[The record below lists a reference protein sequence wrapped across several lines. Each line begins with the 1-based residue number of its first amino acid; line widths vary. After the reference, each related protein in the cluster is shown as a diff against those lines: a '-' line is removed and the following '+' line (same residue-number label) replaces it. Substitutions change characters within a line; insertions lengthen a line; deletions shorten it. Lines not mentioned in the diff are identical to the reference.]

1 MFLVLIFKHQQH
13 CYNFHFD
20 LRHAHKNY
28 DCRKNPETF
37 QFLFVNEVY
46 TKRRGNLNST
56 HLFLSATLL
65 LYEYRELIKGLLVDS
80 DHLPNDPR
88 MDRITG
94 LWVDLQ
100 KDNRL
105 PKGVLTASCE
115 AELQELM
122 KQIDIMMA
130 TKKKDWEHQIQSLQS
145 KVELRDKESL
155 LQKSTIDQKHK
166 EIGHLRLQVETMEKS
181 HRELVTCYEQQ
192 LTNLKSEVQKVKR
205 DYERLS
211 KKHVK
216 QIKEHQRE
224 KDKSHT
230 DLHESSSEIGRLNN
244 KLLEYRQKAKD
255 WELQRRTFQ
264 KQIEA
269 LDSQKKALSEKCEFI
284 QSQSQTYQSQ
294 LDRRKQMLDS
304 TELSLKNQISQLEG
318 QLERT
323 NDTLTSQETKVEKLK
338 SSLDDAMSAHKK
350 AMDDNEKLLNDL
362 KKANNTIRKYEEEK
376 GELETELNA
385 KEDLLRALDED
396 KSIHSESMTKME
408 QTLAE
413 KDEIIKSLSDIRHKE
428 ESDQIRLMRESME
441 DAREESRMCRKNEKE
456 SKEELSSLKS
466 HLQRA
471 VEDCERLSDQL
482 EQKKNEL
489 SKLENG
495 ELKRVKAEVNKLREL
510 QLSQKDSYES
520 EVQGLKVEISRLT
533 KDLHDRTKTMSDLSE
548 ESGQMEAQLRNEV
561 EAQERR
567 QAELQVANAQ
577 IEALRLENRHL
588 RQTILQQAK
597 NDSDQDK
604 IQEHLKAVQNAYTT
618 TITKLEQENR
628 QLRDDLSCLREEMN
642 EMEEK
647 FEEQLR
653 LALRDSEMSAQNMK
667 SKDDRRLQRA
677 GEESQRKFHALQERL
692 DSTVQRYE
700 EEISYLRSQKA
711 RLEEQLDMERN
722 SNYSQPVN
730 GMDHYDVEIGGTRA
744 NGDGEVHHEADN
756 SFETVLSSQ
765 AMSISESVNDY
776 GIHEEY
782 NNVEDSHSR
791 NSVSERFLAAEN
803 QRARELERLIDSHI
817 EQLKIGTEAT
827 LRKYN
832 VKR

>member
-1 MFLVLIFKHQQH
+1 MFEFKVKIQ
-13 CYNFHFD
+13 D
-20 LRHAHKNY
+20 
-28 DCRKNPETF
+28 RKCNISE
-37 QFLFVNEVY
+37 
-46 TKRRGNLNST
+46 NS
-56 HLFLSATLL
+56 
-65 LYEYRELIKGLLVDS
+65 YQEYRELIKGLLVDS

-166 EIGHLRLQVETMEKS
+166 EIIPTSLIGHLRLQVETMEKS

-284 QSQSQTYQSQ
+284 
-294 LDRRKQMLDS
+294 
-304 TELSLKNQISQLEG
+304 
-318 QLERT
+318 
-323 NDTLTSQETKVEKLK
+323 QETKVEKLK

-456 SKEELSSLKS
+456 LKEELSSLKS

-548 ESGQMEAQLRNEV
+548 ESGQMEAQLRNDM

-722 SNYSQPVN
+722 SNYSTLGIMACQPVN

>member
-1 MFLVLIFKHQQH
+1 
-13 CYNFHFD
+13 
-20 LRHAHKNY
+20 
-28 DCRKNPETF
+28 
-37 QFLFVNEVY
+37 
-46 TKRRGNLNST
+46 
-56 HLFLSATLL
+56 
-65 LYEYRELIKGLLVDS
+65 
-80 DHLPNDPR
+80 
-88 MDRITG
+88 
-94 LWVDLQ
+94 
-100 KDNRL
+100 
-105 PKGVLTASCE
+105 
-115 AELQELM
+115 
-122 KQIDIMMA
+122 
-130 TKKKDWEHQIQSLQS
+130 
-145 KVELRDKESL
+145 
-155 LQKSTIDQKHK
+155 
-166 EIGHLRLQVETMEKS
+166 
-181 HRELVTCYEQQ
+181 
-192 LTNLKSEVQKVKR
+192 
-205 DYERLS
+205 
-211 KKHVK
+211 
-216 QIKEHQRE
+216 
-224 KDKSHT
+224 
-230 DLHESSSEIGRLNN
+230 
-244 KLLEYRQKAKD
+244 
-255 WELQRRTFQ
+255 
-264 KQIEA
+264 
-269 LDSQKKALSEKCEFI
+269 
-284 QSQSQTYQSQ
+284 
-294 LDRRKQMLDS
+294 
-304 TELSLKNQISQLEG
+304 
-318 QLERT
+318 
-323 NDTLTSQETKVEKLK
+323 
-338 SSLDDAMSAHKK
+338 
-350 AMDDNEKLLNDL
+350 MDDNEKLLNDL

-376 GELETELNA
+376 GQLETELNA

-456 SKEELSSLKS
+456 LKEELSSLKS

-567 QAELQVANAQ
+567 QAELQ
-577 IEALRLENRHL
+577 
-588 RQTILQQAK
+588 
-597 NDSDQDK
+597 
-604 IQEHLKAVQNAYTT
+604 
-618 TITKLEQENR
+618 QENR

-744 NGDGEVHHEADN
+744 NGDGEVHQEADN

-782 NNVEDSHSR
+782 NNVEDTHSR

>member
-1 MFLVLIFKHQQH
+1 MYTYKS
-13 CYNFHFD
+13 CTEWYPGG
-20 LRHAHKNY
+20 A
-28 DCRKNPETF
+28 C
-37 QFLFVNEVY
+37 VY
-46 TKRRGNLNST
+46 FTE
-56 HLFLSATLL
+56 A
-65 LYEYRELIKGLLVDS
+65 E
-80 DHLPNDPR
+80 
-88 MDRITG
+88 
-94 LWVDLQ
+94 
-100 KDNRL
+100 L

-130 TKKKDWEHQIQSLQS
+130 TKKKDWEHQITSLQS
-145 KVELRDKESL
+145 KMELKDKESL
-155 LQKSTIDQKHK
+155 LQKSTIEQKHK

-192 LTNLKSEVQKVKR
+192 LTNLKNEVQKVKR

-216 QIKEHQRE
+216 QIKDHQRD

-230 DLHESSSEIGRLNN
+230 DLQDSNSEIGRLNN
-244 KLLEYRQKAKD
+244 KILEYRQKAKD

-269 LDSQKKALSEKCEFI
+269 LESQRKALTEKCEFI

-304 TELSLKNQISQLEG
+304 TELSLKNQITQLEG

-338 SSLDDAMSAHKK
+338 SSLDDAMTAHKK

-362 KKANNTIRKYEEEK
+362 KKANDSIRNYEEEK
-376 GELETELNA
+376 AELESELRA

-396 KSIHSESMTKME
+396 KGIHSESMTKME

-413 KDEIIKSLSDIRHKE
+413 KDEIIKSLSDIRQKE
-428 ESDQIRLMRESME
+428 ESDQIRLMRESLE
-441 DAREESRMCRKNEKE
+441 DAKEEARMCRKHEKE
-456 SKEELSSLKS
+456 MKEELSSLQS

-471 VEDCERLSDQL
+471 VEDCERLTDQL
-482 EQKKNEL
+482 EQKKTEL
-489 SKLENG
+489 TKLENG
-495 ELKRVKAEVNKLREL
+495 EVKRLRAEVSKLREL
-510 QLSQKDSYES
+510 QLTQKDAYEP
-520 EVQGLKVEISRLT
+520 EVQGLKTEISRLT
-533 KDLHDRTKTMSDLSE
+533 KDLHDRTKTMADLSE
-548 ESGQMEAQLRNEV
+548 ESSHVEAQLRNEV
-561 EAQERR
+561 EALDRR

-597 NDSDQDK
+597 NDSDFDKVQD
-604 IQEHLKAVQNAYTT
+604 HLTAVQNAYTT
-618 TITKLEQENR
+618 TIMKLEQENR
-628 QLRDDLSCLREEMN
+628 QLRDDLACLREEMN

-653 LALRDSEMSAQNMK
+653 LALRDSEMSAQSIR
-667 SKDDRRLQRA
+667 SKDDRRLQRL
-677 GEESQRKFHALQERL
+677 EEDSQRKLRAVQERL

-722 SNYSQPVN
+722 SNYSQPVS
-730 GMDHYDVEIGGTRA
+730 GIDHYDVEIGGTRA

-776 GIHEEY
+776 ALNDDFG
-782 NNVEDSHSR
+782 NVEDSNSR

>member
-1 MFLVLIFKHQQH
+1 MNRQK
-13 CYNFHFD
+13 
-20 LRHAHKNY
+20 
-28 DCRKNPETF
+28 
-37 QFLFVNEVY
+37 
-46 TKRRGNLNST
+46 
-56 HLFLSATLL
+56 
-65 LYEYRELIKGLLVDS
+65 YRELIKGLLLDS
-80 DHLPNDPR
+80 VLPGEER
-88 MDRITG
+88 MDRLSN

-100 KDNRL
+100 KENRL

-145 KVELRDKESL
+145 KVELKDKENL

-166 EIGHLRLQVETMEKS
+166 EILPTPLIGHLRLQVETMEKS

-192 LTNLKSEVQKVKR
+192 LTNLKNEVQKVKR

-216 QIKEHQRE
+216 QIKEHQRDR
-224 KDKSHT
+224 DKSHT
-230 DLHESSSEIGRLNN
+230 DLQESSTEIGRLNN
-244 KLLEYRQKAKD
+244 KILEYRQKAKD

-269 LDSQKKALSEKCEFI
+269 LESQKKAITEKCEFI
-284 QSQSQTYQSQ
+284 
-294 LDRRKQMLDS
+294 
-304 TELSLKNQISQLEG
+304 
-318 QLERT
+318 
-323 NDTLTSQETKVEKLK
+323 QETKVEKLK

-362 KKANNTIRKYEEEK
+362 KKANSTIRKYEEEK
-376 GELETELNA
+376 GELESELRA

-396 KSIHSESMTKME
+396 KGIHSESMTKME

-428 ESDQIRLMRESME
+428 ETDQIRLMREAME
-441 DAREESRMCRKNEKE
+441 DARDETRMCKKNEKE
-456 SKEELSSLKS
+456 MKEELSSLKS

-471 VEDCERLSDQL
+471 VEDCERLTDQL
-482 EQKKNEL
+482 EQKKTEL
-489 SKLENG
+489 TKLENG
-495 ELKRVKAEVNKLREL
+495 EVKRLKAEVSKLREL

-520 EVQGLKVEISRLT
+520 EVQGMKVEISRLT
-533 KDLHDRTKTMSDLSE
+533 KDLHDRTKTMANLSE
-548 ESGQMEAQLRNEV
+548 ESSQIEAQLRTEV
-561 EAQERR
+561 EAQDRR

-597 NDSDQDK
+597 NDSDHDK

-628 QLRDDLSCLREEMN
+628 QLRDDLACLREEMN

-653 LALRDSEMSAQNMK
+653 LALRDSEMSAQSLK

-677 GEESQRKFHALQERL
+677 EEESQRKFHALQERL

-722 SNYSQPVN
+722 SNYSHPVN
-730 GMDHYDVEIGGTRA
+730 GLDHYDMEIGGTRA
-744 NGDGEVHHEADN
+744 NGNGEVHHEGDN

-776 GIHEEY
+776 GLQDEY
-782 NNVEDSHSR
+782 NNIDDSHSR

>member
-1 MFLVLIFKHQQH
+1 
-13 CYNFHFD
+13 
-20 LRHAHKNY
+20 
-28 DCRKNPETF
+28 
-37 QFLFVNEVY
+37 
-46 TKRRGNLNST
+46 
-56 HLFLSATLL
+56 
-65 LYEYRELIKGLLVDS
+65 
-80 DHLPNDPR
+80 
-88 MDRITG
+88 
-94 LWVDLQ
+94 
-100 KDNRL
+100 
-105 PKGVLTASCE
+105 
-115 AELQELM
+115 
-122 KQIDIMMA
+122 
-130 TKKKDWEHQIQSLQS
+130 
-145 KVELRDKESL
+145 
-155 LQKSTIDQKHK
+155 
-166 EIGHLRLQVETMEKS
+166 
-181 HRELVTCYEQQ
+181 
-192 LTNLKSEVQKVKR
+192 
-205 DYERLS
+205 
-211 KKHVK
+211 
-216 QIKEHQRE
+216 
-224 KDKSHT
+224 
-230 DLHESSSEIGRLNN
+230 
-244 KLLEYRQKAKD
+244 
-255 WELQRRTFQ
+255 
-264 KQIEA
+264 
-269 LDSQKKALSEKCEFI
+269 
-284 QSQSQTYQSQ
+284 
-294 LDRRKQMLDS
+294 
-304 TELSLKNQISQLEG
+304 
-318 QLERT
+318 
-323 NDTLTSQETKVEKLK
+323 
-338 SSLDDAMSAHKK
+338 
-350 AMDDNEKLLNDL
+350 
-362 KKANNTIRKYEEEK
+362 
-376 GELETELNA
+376 
-385 KEDLLRALDED
+385 
-396 KSIHSESMTKME
+396 
-408 QTLAE
+408 
-413 KDEIIKSLSDIRHKE
+413 
-428 ESDQIRLMRESME
+428 
-441 DAREESRMCRKNEKE
+441 MCRKNEKE
-456 SKEELSSLKS
+456 LKEELSSLKS

-567 QAELQVANAQ
+567 QAELQ
-577 IEALRLENRHL
+577 
-588 RQTILQQAK
+588 
-597 NDSDQDK
+597 
-604 IQEHLKAVQNAYTT
+604 
-618 TITKLEQENR
+618 QENR

>member
-1 MFLVLIFKHQQH
+1 
-13 CYNFHFD
+13 
-20 LRHAHKNY
+20 
-28 DCRKNPETF
+28 
-37 QFLFVNEVY
+37 
-46 TKRRGNLNST
+46 
-56 HLFLSATLL
+56 
-65 LYEYRELIKGLLVDS
+65 
-80 DHLPNDPR
+80 
-88 MDRITG
+88 MDRISN

-100 KDNRL
+100 RDQRL

-130 TKKKDWEHQIQSLQS
+130 TKKKDWEHQITSLQS
-145 KVELRDKESL
+145 KMELKDKESL
-155 LQKSTIDQKHK
+155 LQKSTIEQKHK

-192 LTNLKSEVQKVKR
+192 LTNLKNEVQKVKR

-216 QIKEHQRE
+216 QIKDHQRD

-230 DLHESSSEIGRLNN
+230 DLQDSNSEIGRLNN
-244 KLLEYRQKAKD
+244 KILEYRQKAKD

-269 LDSQKKALSEKCEFI
+269 LESQRKALTEKCEFI

-304 TELSLKNQISQLEG
+304 TELSLKNQITQLEG

-338 SSLDDAMSAHKK
+338 SSLDDAMTAHKK

-362 KKANNTIRKYEEEK
+362 KKANDSIRNYEEEK
-376 GELETELNA
+376 AELESELRA

-396 KSIHSESMTKME
+396 KGIHSESMTKME

-413 KDEIIKSLSDIRHKE
+413 KDEIIKSLSDIRQKE
-428 ESDQIRLMRESME
+428 ESDQIRLMRESLE
-441 DAREESRMCRKNEKE
+441 DAKEEARMCRKHEKE
-456 SKEELSSLKS
+456 MKEELSSLQS

-471 VEDCERLSDQL
+471 VEDCERLTDQL
-482 EQKKNEL
+482 EQKKTEL
-489 SKLENG
+489 TKLENG
-495 ELKRVKAEVNKLREL
+495 EVKRLRAEVSKLREL
-510 QLSQKDSYES
+510 QLTQKDAYEP
-520 EVQGLKVEISRLT
+520 EVQGLKTEISRLT
-533 KDLHDRTKTMSDLSE
+533 KDLHDRTKTMADLSE
-548 ESGQMEAQLRNEV
+548 ESSHVEAQLRNEV
-561 EAQERR
+561 EALDRR

-597 NDSDQDK
+597 NDSDFDKVQD
-604 IQEHLKAVQNAYTT
+604 HLTAVQNAYTT
-618 TITKLEQENR
+618 TIMKLEQENR
-628 QLRDDLSCLREEMN
+628 QLRDDLACLREEMN

-653 LALRDSEMSAQNMK
+653 LALRDSEMSAQSIR
-667 SKDDRRLQRA
+667 SKDDRRLQRL
-677 GEESQRKFHALQERL
+677 EEDSQRKLRAVQERL

-722 SNYSQPVN
+722 SNYSQPVS
-730 GMDHYDVEIGGTRA
+730 GIDHYDVEIGGTRA

-776 GIHEEY
+776 ALNDDFG
-782 NNVEDSHSR
+782 NVEDSNSR

>member
-1 MFLVLIFKHQQH
+1 MNRQK
-13 CYNFHFD
+13 
-20 LRHAHKNY
+20 
-28 DCRKNPETF
+28 
-37 QFLFVNEVY
+37 
-46 TKRRGNLNST
+46 
-56 HLFLSATLL
+56 
-65 LYEYRELIKGLLVDS
+65 YRELIKGLLLDS
-80 DHLPNDPR
+80 VLPGEER
-88 MDRITG
+88 MDRLSN

-100 KDNRL
+100 KENRL

-145 KVELRDKESL
+145 KVELKDKENL

-166 EIGHLRLQVETMEKS
+166 EILPTPLIGHLRLQVETMEKS

-192 LTNLKSEVQKVKR
+192 LTNLKNEVQKVKR

-216 QIKEHQRE
+216 QIKEHQRDR
-224 KDKSHT
+224 DKSHT
-230 DLHESSSEIGRLNN
+230 DLQESSTEIGRLNN
-244 KLLEYRQKAKD
+244 KILEYRQKAKD

-269 LDSQKKALSEKCEFI
+269 LESQKKAITEKCEFI

-362 KKANNTIRKYEEEK
+362 KKANSTIRKYEEEK
-376 GELETELNA
+376 GELESELRA

-396 KSIHSESMTKME
+396 KGIHSESMTKME

-428 ESDQIRLMRESME
+428 ETDQIRLMREAME
-441 DAREESRMCRKNEKE
+441 DARDETRMCKKNEKE
-456 SKEELSSLKS
+456 MKEELSSLKS

-471 VEDCERLSDQL
+471 VEDCERLTDQL
-482 EQKKNEL
+482 EQKKTEL
-489 SKLENG
+489 TKLENG
-495 ELKRVKAEVNKLREL
+495 EVKRLKAEVSKLREL

-520 EVQGLKVEISRLT
+520 EVQGMKVEISRLT
-533 KDLHDRTKTMSDLSE
+533 KDLHDRTKTMANLSE
-548 ESGQMEAQLRNEV
+548 ESSQIEAQLRTEV
-561 EAQERR
+561 EAQDRR

-597 NDSDQDK
+597 NDSDHDK

-628 QLRDDLSCLREEMN
+628 QLRDDLACLREEMN

-653 LALRDSEMSAQNMK
+653 LALRDSEMSAQSLK

-677 GEESQRKFHALQERL
+677 EEESQRKFHALQERL

-722 SNYSQPVN
+722 SNYSHPVN
-730 GMDHYDVEIGGTRA
+730 GIDHYDMEIGGTRA
-744 NGDGEVHHEADN
+744 NGNGEVHHEGDN

-776 GIHEEY
+776 GLQEEY
-782 NNVEDSHSR
+782 NNIDDSHSR

>member
-1 MFLVLIFKHQQH
+1 MNRQK
-13 CYNFHFD
+13 
-20 LRHAHKNY
+20 
-28 DCRKNPETF
+28 
-37 QFLFVNEVY
+37 
-46 TKRRGNLNST
+46 
-56 HLFLSATLL
+56 
-65 LYEYRELIKGLLVDS
+65 YRELIKGLLLDS
-80 DHLPNDPR
+80 VLPGEER
-88 MDRITG
+88 MDRLSN

-100 KDNRL
+100 KENRL

-145 KVELRDKESL
+145 KVELKDKENL

-166 EIGHLRLQVETMEKS
+166 EILPTPLIGHLRLQVETMEKS

-192 LTNLKSEVQKVKR
+192 LTNLKNEVQKVKR

-216 QIKEHQRE
+216 QIKEHQRDR
-224 KDKSHT
+224 DKSHT
-230 DLHESSSEIGRLNN
+230 DLQESSTEIGRLNN
-244 KLLEYRQKAKD
+244 KILEYRQKAKD

-269 LDSQKKALSEKCEFI
+269 LESQKKAITEKCEFI

-362 KKANNTIRKYEEEK
+362 KKANSTIRKYEEEK
-376 GELETELNA
+376 GELESELRA

-396 KSIHSESMTKME
+396 KGIHSESMTKME

-428 ESDQIRLMRESME
+428 ETDQIRLMREAME
-441 DAREESRMCRKNEKE
+441 DARDETRMCKKNEKE
-456 SKEELSSLKS
+456 MKEELSSLKS

-471 VEDCERLSDQL
+471 VEDCERLTDQL
-482 EQKKNEL
+482 EQKKTEL
-489 SKLENG
+489 TKLENG
-495 ELKRVKAEVNKLREL
+495 EVKRLKAEVSKLREL

-520 EVQGLKVEISRLT
+520 EVQGMKVEISRLT
-533 KDLHDRTKTMSDLSE
+533 KDLHDRTKTMANLSE
-548 ESGQMEAQLRNEV
+548 ESSQIEAQLRTEV
-561 EAQERR
+561 EAQDRR
-567 QAELQVANAQ
+567 QAELQ
-577 IEALRLENRHL
+577 
-588 RQTILQQAK
+588 
-597 NDSDQDK
+597 
-604 IQEHLKAVQNAYTT
+604 
-618 TITKLEQENR
+618 QENR
-628 QLRDDLSCLREEMN
+628 QLRDDLACLREEMN

-653 LALRDSEMSAQNMK
+653 LALRDSEMSAQSLK

-677 GEESQRKFHALQERL
+677 EEESQRKFHALQERL

-722 SNYSQPVN
+722 SNYSTLAVLACHPVN
-730 GMDHYDVEIGGTRA
+730 GIDHYDMEIGGTRA
-744 NGDGEVHHEADN
+744 NGNGEVHHEGDN

-776 GIHEEY
+776 GLQEEY
-782 NNVEDSHSR
+782 NNIDDSHSR

>member
-1 MFLVLIFKHQQH
+1 
-13 CYNFHFD
+13 
-20 LRHAHKNY
+20 
-28 DCRKNPETF
+28 
-37 QFLFVNEVY
+37 
-46 TKRRGNLNST
+46 
-56 HLFLSATLL
+56 
-65 LYEYRELIKGLLVDS
+65 
-80 DHLPNDPR
+80 
-88 MDRITG
+88 MDRISN

-100 KDNRL
+100 RDNRL

-145 KVELRDKESL
+145 KVELQDKENL

-166 EIGHLRLQVETMEKS
+166 EIVATSSLISHLRVQVETMEKS

-192 LTNLKSEVQKVKR
+192 LSNLKNEVQKVKR

-216 QIKEHQRE
+216 QIKDHQRDR
-224 KDKSHT
+224 DKSHT
-230 DLHESSSEIGRLNN
+230 DLQDSSTEIGRLNN
-244 KLLEYRQKAKD
+244 KILEYRQKAKD

-269 LDSQKKALSEKCEFI
+269 LDSQRKALTEKCEFI

-304 TELSLKNQISQLEG
+304 TELSLKNQITQLEG

-323 NDTLTSQETKVEKLK
+323 NETLTSQETKVEKLK

-350 AMDDNEKLLNDL
+350 AMDDNEKLLTDL

-376 GELETELNA
+376 GELESELRT

-396 KSIHSESMTKME
+396 KGLHSESMTKME

-413 KDEIIKSLSDIRHKE
+413 KDEIIKSLSDIRQKE
-428 ESDQIRLMRESME
+428 ESDQKRLMRESME
-441 DAREESRMCRKNEKE
+441 DAKEETRLCKKHEKE
-456 SKEELSSLKS
+456 LRDELSSLQS

-471 VEDCERLSDQL
+471 VEDCERLTDQL
-482 EQKKNEL
+482 EQKKTEL
-489 SKLENG
+489 TKLENG
-495 ELKRVKAEVNKLREL
+495 EVKRLKAEVSKLREL
-510 QLSQKDSYES
+510 QLSQKDSYEG
-520 EVQGLKVEISRLT
+520 EVQGLKTEISRLT
-533 KDLHDRTKTMSDLSE
+533 KDLHDRTKSMASINE
-548 ESGQMEAQLRNEV
+548 ESSQIETQLRNEM
-561 EAQERR
+561 ETLERR

-588 RQTILQQAK
+588 RQTILQQAQ
-597 NDSDQDK
+597 NDSDHDK
-604 IQEHLKAVQNAYTT
+604 IQDHLKAVQNAYTT

-628 QLRDDLSCLREEMN
+628 QLRDDLACLREEMN

-647 FEEQLR
+647 FEEQLQ
-653 LALRDSEMSAQNMK
+653 LALRDSEMSAQTMR
-667 SKDDRRLQRA
+667 SKDDRRFQRV
-677 GEESQRKFHALQERL
+677 EEDSQRKLQTLQERL

-700 EEISYLRSQKA
+700 EEVSYLRNQKA

-722 SNYSQPVN
+722 SNYSTLGILAGQPVN
-730 GMDHYDVEIGGTRA
+730 GLDHYDVEIGRSRA
-744 NGDGEVHHEADN
+744 NGDGEVHHEEDN

-765 AMSISESVNDY
+765 AMSISESVNDFSLHDDY
-776 GIHEEY
+776 G
-782 NNVEDSHSR
+782 NVEDSNSR

>member
-1 MFLVLIFKHQQH
+1 
-13 CYNFHFD
+13 
-20 LRHAHKNY
+20 
-28 DCRKNPETF
+28 
-37 QFLFVNEVY
+37 
-46 TKRRGNLNST
+46 
-56 HLFLSATLL
+56 
-65 LYEYRELIKGLLVDS
+65 
-80 DHLPNDPR
+80 
-88 MDRITG
+88 MDRIRG

-456 SKEELSSLKS
+456 
-466 HLQRA
+466 
-471 VEDCERLSDQL
+471 LSDQL

-495 ELKRVKAEVNKLREL
+495 ELKRVKAEVNKLRDL

-520 EVQGLKVEISRLT
+520 EVQGLK
-533 KDLHDRTKTMSDLSE
+533 RT
-548 ESGQMEAQLRNEV
+548 QLRNEV

-567 QAELQVANAQ
+567 QAELQ
-577 IEALRLENRHL
+577 
-588 RQTILQQAK
+588 
-597 NDSDQDK
+597 
-604 IQEHLKAVQNAYTT
+604 
-618 TITKLEQENR
+618 QENR

-677 GEESQRKFHALQERL
+677 GGG
-692 DSTVQRYE
+692 VP
-700 EEISYLRSQKA
+700 A
-711 RLEEQLDMERN
+711 RRASKEQLDMERN